1 LPRHGLKTCA
11 THKLYLN
18 KQGGRRGAFPPY
30 GLCNKDTILPEHL
43 PTAGLLGVSR
53 VTLWKRLK
61 EHNIQGE
68 SVGRG

>member
-1 LPRHGLKTCA
+1 M
-11 THKLYLN
+11 
-18 KQGGRRGAFPPY
+18 
-30 GLCNKDTILPEHL
+30 PEHL